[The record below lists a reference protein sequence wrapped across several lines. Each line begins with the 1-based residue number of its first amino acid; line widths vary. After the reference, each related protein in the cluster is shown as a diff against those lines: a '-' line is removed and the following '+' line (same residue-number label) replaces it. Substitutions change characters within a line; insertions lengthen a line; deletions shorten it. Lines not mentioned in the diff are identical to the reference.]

1 MPAIEKFEIT
11 PKQKM
16 ACKKIEKA
24 FKEAKK
30 IGLVFLAKS
39 ETLCAYRENALEHAI
54 PLHKPFSC
62 WGESIPYYP
71 IYNCILDSGADD
83 EEHFPKGF
91 ITE

>member
-54 PLHKPFSC
+54 PLHKPSSC
-62 WGESIPYYP
+62 IFFCPIKSPDVLGRINSILSDLQLY
-71 IYNCILDSGADD
+71 I
-83 EEHFPKGF
+83 GF
-91 ITE
+91 GC

>member
-11 PKQKM
+11 PKQEM

-39 ETLCAYRENALEHAI
+39 QTLCAYRENALEHAI
-54 PLHKPFSC
+54 PFHRA
-62 WGESIPYYP
+62 
-71 IYNCILDSGADD
+71 IYTPVKQLLPNVCVIWI
-83 EEHFPKGF
+83 F
-91 ITE
+91 INGCMTE